1 MEKKA
6 VVKRFNKP
14 LSTEEDGKQLFLIL
28 SDDRTRGNGLQIYH
42 QGLRLPID
50 GRKNFL
56 PVTVLKQCNGRP
68 IGVED
73 ISSVLKY
80 QTEFIWL

>member
-28 SDDRTRGNGLQIYH
+28 SDDRIRGNCLQVYH
-42 QGLRLPID
+42 KGPRLPID

-68 IGVED
+68 TGVED
-73 ISSVLKY
+73 IS
-80 QTEFIWL
+80 